1 VSDIEIYEAV
11 KANTLQ
17 KTDLTTSVHGEG
29 KDDLVFDVPKPL
41 KHLKYQIGKT
51 VKNRLLCYK

>member
-1 VSDIEIYEAV
+1 
-11 KANTLQ
+11 LQ